1 MSNIVESSYVVGP
14 QQVDGRR
21 YISELFTDRAGKNH
35 MREYGPVSELDYA
48 ALLTL
53 HAVELDVELRVT
65 QLLQIEAALL
75 AGQNPYPAAK
85 ADFDYVTRAESL
97 GWLLARHFNDPAE
110 TLIHFAS
117 LVDLAE
123 DAEFLILGVPQAMI
137 DAVRARVAGAKA
149 IKAQIDTYNAAVGA
163 A

>member
-1 MSNIVESSYVVGP
+1 MNIIASSFVAGQP
-14 QQVDGRR
+14 QADGRR
-21 YISELFTDRAGKNH
+21 YVRELHIDRVGRAH
-35 MREYGPVSELDYA
+35 EIEYGPVGDIDLETALSQHA
-48 ALLTL
+48 ARL
-53 HAVELDVELRVT
+53 ENDLRDT

-75 AGQNPYPAAK
+75 AGRNPYPAGK

-110 TLIHFAS
+110 TLIHFAP

-123 DAEFLILGVPQAMI
+123 DAEFLALGVSQPMI

-149 IKAQIDTYNAAVGA
+149 IKAQIDAYNAAVGA